1 VSHDQPPAEAEID
14 DVTSQLSEAM
24 RTCQAMVA
32 NYRTMIAGEANMTEP
47 DAEIETA
54 TTGAEQQPP
63 SE

>member
-1 VSHDQPPAEAEID
+1 VSHEQRPAEAEIN

-32 NYRTMIAGEANMTEP
+32 NYRTMIAGKGNITDP
-47 DAEIETA
+47 DAEVETA
-54 TTGAEQQPP
+54 TTEAEQPP